1 VADTAAN
8 THTMTLTAAI
18 YDSGSHGHSYTPHD
32 EYGSTA
38 TSSLQTNYSSGY
50 NSNHTHVVTATAAIT
65 ALKGK
70 LLKLWI
76 AAARRLPANAT
87 IVMYCGDIS
96 ILPSYWKIC
105 DGTNGTVDM
114 QGYFLGYATS
124 ALTAHGA
131 VTSATNT
138 YTYTGPTA
146 ATDPYTHLHYLSST
160 SYYTSAYR
168 NHGGTVVTHTH
179 AVAGG
184 VVASTALPA
193 NIKLAFIQLII

>member
-1 VADTAAN
+1 
-8 THTMTLTAAI
+8 
-18 YDSGSHGHSYTPHD
+18 
-32 EYGSTA
+32 
-38 TSSLQTNYSSGY
+38 
-50 NSNHTHVVTATAAIT
+50 
-65 ALKGK
+65 
-70 LLKLWI
+70 
-76 AAARRLPANAT
+76 
-87 IVMYCGDIS
+87 MYCGNIS

-114 QGYFLGYATS
+114 QEYFLGYATS

-146 ATDPYTHLHYLSST
+146 ATDPYTHLHYLSGS

-168 NHGGTVVTHTH
+168 NHGGTSVTHTH

-184 VVASTALPA
+184 VVSSTAVPA